1 MRFAGYEAEKKRLSR
16 NVATRKPNE
25 IVELTKIRT
34 PISLK
39 AIKVFFSLSI
49 TAVKNLTSLDETVQF
64 TSRFSSQEVFC
75 TVLKPASNTA
85 SARAADLFR
94 RHSGIM
100 RMADILRGG
109 ITRNTLYSM
118 RDSGLVVQMARGLY
132 RLAEMAPLSQ
142 SDLVTVAAKVPHA
155 VFYLVSA
162 LSFHEL
168 TTQIPHEVWIAIPRN
183 SEPPRLN
190 YPPVRVSRIN
200 EVAYSTGVEEHQ
212 TDGVT
217 IRVYSREKTLVDC
230 FSRRNE
236 VGLDVAIEAIRC
248 YIAQGKAKVD
258 LIMEYAT
265 KLRVANSMR
274 PYLEALL

>member
-1 MRFAGYEAEKKRLSR
+1 MLHPA
-16 NVATRKPNE
+16 
-25 IVELTKIRT
+25 
-34 PISLK
+34 PI
-39 AIKVFFSLSI
+39 
-49 TAVKNLTSLDETVQF
+49 
-64 TSRFSSQEVFC
+64 
-75 TVLKPASNTA
+75 TA

-94 RHSGIM
+94 LHGGIM
-100 RMADILRGG
+100 RMAEILRGG

-132 RLAEMAPLSQ
+132 RLAEMAPLSHY
-142 SDLVTVAAKVPHA
+142 DLVTVAAKVPHA
-155 VFYLVSA
+155 VIYLVSA

-190 YPPVRVSRIN
+190 YPPIRVSRLTDI
-200 EVAYSTGVEEHQ
+200 AFKTGIEKHAV
-212 TDGVT
+212 DGKTVS
-217 IRVYSREKTLVDC
+217 VYSREKTLADC

-236 VGLDVAIEAIRC
+236 VGLDVAIEALKLYMAR
-248 YIAQGKAKVD
+248 GKAKVD

-265 KLRVANSMR
+265 QLRVAKTMR

>member
-1 MRFAGYEAEKKRLSR
+1 
-16 NVATRKPNE
+16 
-25 IVELTKIRT
+25 
-34 PISLK
+34 
-39 AIKVFFSLSI
+39 
-49 TAVKNLTSLDETVQF
+49 
-64 TSRFSSQEVFC
+64 
-75 TVLKPASNTA
+75 
-85 SARAADLFR
+85 
-94 RHSGIM
+94 M

-118 RDSGLVVQMARGLY
+118 RDSGLVVPMARGLY

-155 VFYLVSA
+155 VIYLVSA

-183 SEPPRLN
+183 SEPPRLD
-190 YPPVRVSRIN
+190 YPPIRVSRLTD
-200 EVAYSTGVEEHQ
+200 VAFKTGIEKHAV
-212 TDGVT
+212 DGKTVS
-217 IRVYSREKTLVDC
+217 VYSREKTLADC

-236 VGLDVAIEAIRC
+236 VGLDVAIEALKF
-248 YIAQGKAKVD
+248 YMAKGNVKVD

-265 KLRVANSMR
+265 KLRVAKTMR

>member
-1 MRFAGYEAEKKRLSR
+1 
-16 NVATRKPNE
+16 
-25 IVELTKIRT
+25 
-34 PISLK
+34 
-39 AIKVFFSLSI
+39 
-49 TAVKNLTSLDETVQF
+49 
-64 TSRFSSQEVFC
+64 
-75 TVLKPASNTA
+75 
-85 SARAADLFR
+85 
-94 RHSGIM
+94 M

-118 RDSGLVVQMARGLY
+118 RDSGLVVPMARGLY
-132 RLAEMAPLSQ
+132 RLAEMPPLSQ

-155 VFYLVSA
+155 VIYLVSA

-190 YPPVRVSRIN
+190 YPPIRVSRLTDI
-200 EVAYSTGVEEHQ
+200 AFKTGIEKHAVDGQ
-212 TDGVT
+212 TVS
-217 IRVYSREKTLVDC
+217 VYSREKTLADC

-236 VGLDVAIEAIRC
+236 VGLDVAIEAIKVYMAR
-248 YIAQGKAKVD
+248 GKAKVD

-265 KLRVANSMR
+265 KLRVAKTMR

>member
-1 MRFAGYEAEKKRLSR
+1 MVQITS
-16 NVATRKPNE
+16 
-25 IVELTKIRT
+25 
-34 PISLK
+34 
-39 AIKVFFSLSI
+39 SI
-49 TAVKNLTSLDETVQF
+49 LL
-64 TSRFSSQEVFC
+64 QEVFR
-75 TVLKPASNTA
+75 TVLHPAPITA
-85 SARAADLFR
+85 SVRAVELFR
-94 RHSGIM
+94 LHGGIM

-118 RDSGLVVQMARGLY
+118 RDCGIVVQMARGLY
-132 RLAEMAPLSQ
+132 RLAEMAPLNQ

-155 VFYLVSA
+155 VIYLVSA

-190 YPPVRVSRIN
+190 YPPIRVSRLTDI
-200 EVAYSTGVEEHQ
+200 AFKTGIEKHAV
-212 TDGVT
+212 DGKTVS
-217 IRVYSREKTLVDC
+217 VYSREKTLADC

-236 VGLDVAIEAIRC
+236 VGLDVAIEALKLYMAR
-248 YIAQGKAKVD
+248 GKVKVD

-265 KLRVANSMR
+265 KLRVAKTMR

>member
-1 MRFAGYEAEKKRLSR
+1 ML
-16 NVATRKPNE
+16 
-25 IVELTKIRT
+25 
-34 PISLK
+34 
-39 AIKVFFSLSI
+39 
-49 TAVKNLTSLDETVQF
+49 Q
-64 TSRFSSQEVFC
+64 
-75 TVLKPASNTA
+75 PAPNTA

-94 RHSGIM
+94 LHGGIM

-142 SDLVTVAAKVPHA
+142 ADLVTVAAKAPHA
-155 VFYLVSA
+155 VIYLVSA

-183 SEPPRLN
+183 SEPPRLD
-190 YPPVRVSRIN
+190 YPPIRVSRLTD
-200 EVAYSTGVEEHQ
+200 VAFKTGIEKHAI
-212 TDGVT
+212 DGKTVS
-217 IRVYSREKTLVDC
+217 VYSREKTLADC
-230 FSRRNE
+230 FSRRSE
-236 VGLDVAIEAIRC
+236 VGLDVAIEALKC
-248 YIAQGKAKVD
+248 YMTQGKAKVD

-265 KLRVANSMR
+265 KLRVANTMR

>member
-1 MRFAGYEAEKKRLSR
+1 MSHPA
-16 NVATRKPNE
+16 
-25 IVELTKIRT
+25 
-34 PISLK
+34 PI
-39 AIKVFFSLSI
+39 
-49 TAVKNLTSLDETVQF
+49 
-64 TSRFSSQEVFC
+64 
-75 TVLKPASNTA
+75 TA

-94 RHSGIM
+94 LNGGIM

-142 SDLVTVAAKVPHA
+142 SDLVTVATKIPHA
-155 VFYLVSA
+155 VIYLVSS

-183 SEPPRLN
+183 HEPPRLDF
-190 YPPVRVSRIN
+190 PPIRVSRLTD
-200 EVAYSTGVEEHQ
+200 VAFKTGIEKHAV
-212 TDGVT
+212 DGKM
-217 IRVYSREKTLVDC
+217 ISVYTREKTLADC

-236 VGLDVAIEAIRC
+236 VGLDVAIEALKF
-248 YIAQGKAKVD
+248 YMAQGNVKVD
-258 LIMEYAT
+258 LIMEYAA
-265 KLRVANSMR
+265 KLRVAKTMR

>member
-1 MRFAGYEAEKKRLSR
+1 MRFSGYEVEITQFSR
-16 NVATRKPNE
+16 TVAMQNPDE
-25 IVELTKIRT
+25 IVGLGKSKR
-34 PISLK
+34 PRVCGCDLH
-39 AIKVFFSLSI
+39 
-49 TAVKNLTSLDETVQF
+49 KNLTSFRGVVQI
-64 TSRFSSQEVFC
+64 TSMFSFKEVVC
-75 TVLKPASNTA
+75 TVLQPTPITA
-85 SARAADLFR
+85 SERAADLFR
-94 RHSGIM
+94 RHGGIM

-132 RLAEMAPLSQ
+132 RLAEMDPLSQ

-217 IRVYSREKTLVDC
+217 IRVYSREKTLADC

-236 VGLDVAIEAIRC
+236 VGLDVAIEALKF
-248 YIAQGKAKVD
+248 YMAKGNVKVD